1 MAKNDTNNTQAMT
14 TGGPDMDFLRSL
26 GMGALDNLSQKDI
39 IMPRYKLVK
48 NTSKKGTPGKWVSN
62 VSDTEYDYI
71 EMAILG
77 IGNYQIMFPPQGEGD
92 KPLCRSNDGTK
103 KASADG
109 LGDGA
114 CANCRYNV
122 WTKDANGNSVPPK
135 CRSGYT
141 LLGFVFNPDGTY
153 NVGIVSIKGSSMK
166 TAKQYFTKMRTL
178 GIAPFAYLT
187 KLTSVSTVNSKGR
200 FYQSQ
205 LDFSVDPQD
214 KAHFFLPENIIK
226 ELADQSKNYAQF
238 LGTAA
243 MIDDEMDE
251 GEKPL
256 SQGAQDFMNT
266 LGQAGGT
273 QGGDALGW

>member
-1 MAKNDTNNTQAMT
+1 
-14 TGGPDMDFLRSL
+14 
-26 GMGALDNLSQKDI
+26 
-39 IMPRYKLVK
+39 
-48 NTSKKGTPGKWVSN
+48 
-62 VSDTEYDYI
+62 
-71 EMAILG
+71 
-77 IGNYQIMFPPQGEGD
+77 
-92 KPLCRSNDGTK
+92 
-103 KASADG
+103 
-109 LGDGA
+109 
-114 CANCRYNV
+114 
-122 WTKDANGNSVPPK
+122 
-135 CRSGYT
+135 
-141 LLGFVFNPDGTY
+141 
-153 NVGIVSIKGSSMK
+153 MK